1 MVLPANV
8 KFLIILLLADLITG
22 IIKSLYG
29 NSDKSENGL
38 LSSKAMTK
46 GIFTKICYFFVI
58 LVAYYIDTTLSLKGF
73 LYNYVIVY
81 FCIESSLSI
90 LENVACCGVKVPS
103 IVKNK
108 LDILERKNDNV

>member
-1 MVLPANV
+1 M

-29 NSDKSENGL
+29 NSDKSKNGL

-58 LVAYYIDTTLSLKGF
+58 LVSYYIDTTLSLKGF
-73 LYNYVIVY
+73 LYNYVIIY
-81 FCIESSLSI
+81 FCIENSLSI
-90 LENVACCGVKVPS
+90 LENVACCGVKVPT